1 MVLRHKRLG
10 RTNRSGRDAIA
21 LPARGAAARARRGP
35 EGAIARG
42 RDGGTQAN
50 SLRYN
55 NWLKQHR
62 LDSRLVHQ
70 MLAQMSIA

>member
-1 MVLRHKRLG
+1 MSGVCCVALVACYLSRTNAIKADLLVVLRHKRLG
-10 RTNRSGRDAIA
+10 RTNRS
-21 LPARGAAARARRGP
+21 
-35 EGAIARG
+35 G